1 MSMFWLIAV
10 LSVWVVSTV
19 VLLSAPRVLKVGLS
33 VGYLLVVLL
42 SAPRVLKVLGHRGLM
57 GMILVML
64 SVQMLQDGS
73 SN

>member
-10 LSVWVVSTV
+10 LSVWVVST
-19 VLLSAPRVLKVGLS
+19 
-33 VGYLLVVLL
+33 VVLL

-64 SVQMLQDGS
+64 SVQMLLDGS